1 MKIKF
6 KAFTSILV
14 GMTLIGL
21 SIGYLIGYYIP
32 EIVPDNQ
39 KIYWVYIAAPLL
51 GLGAGL
57 VIYGT
62 LFESKGLD

>member
-21 SIGYLIGYYIP
+21 AIGFLVGYYFHFDISG
-32 EIVPDNQ
+32 
-39 KIYWVYIAAPLL
+39 KYWMYIASPIL
-51 GLGAGL
+51 GIGSGL
-57 VIYGT
+57 VMYGA
-62 LFESKGLD
+62 LFEERN

>member
-21 SIGYLIGYYIP
+21 SIGFLIGYYIP
-32 EIVPDNQ
+32 ELMTENQ
-39 KIYWVYIAAPLL
+39 KLYWVYIAAPLL
-51 GLGAGL
+51 GIGGGL
-57 VIYGT
+57 VIFGA
-62 LFESKGLD
+62 LFEERD

>member
-21 SIGYLIGYYIP
+21 AIGFLAGYYIDS
-32 EIVPDNQ
+32 IIIDG
-39 KIYWVYIAAPLL
+39 YWMYLSAPIL
-51 GLGAGL
+51 GIGSGVVMYGAL
-57 VIYGT
+57 Y
-62 LFESKGLD
+62 EDRK

>member
-21 SIGYLIGYYIP
+21 SIGFLIGYYIP
-32 EIVPDNQ
+32 SIVPENQ
-39 KIYWVYIAAPLL
+39 KIYWIYIAAPIL
-51 GLGAGL
+51 GIGSGL
-57 VIYGT
+57 VMYGA
-62 LFESKGLD
+62 LFKERD

>member
-21 SIGYLIGYYIP
+21 SIGFLIGYYIP
-32 EIVPDNQ
+32 SIVPENQ
-39 KIYWVYIAAPLL
+39 KIYWIYIAAPIL
-51 GLGAGL
+51 GIGSGL
-57 VIYGT
+57 VMYGA
-62 LFESKGLD
+62 LFKERE